1 MTEPTFAQTAENLRE
16 QIQDLLALE
25 EASRRIQTADGI
37 GAILAETG
45 AALQRIVPK
54 AGRAVYLRTEDGID
68 FLCHLSA
75 GASGVPGSL
84 ISLPLDVVDW
94 VCQERRHSM
103 IPGAGG
109 RAVAL
114 LPLLVGQEVVGLME
128 LSLPEGSGAGEAL
141 TQKLLAEL
149 QYLCGQSAASLLN
162 AVLKA
167 RVEAER
173 LALERTGAFLND
185 ILESVN
191 HGILALDPEGR
202 ISLVNQNAGSM
213 LQVEAAELKGK
224 PYREAF
230 GEDFVRL
237 LDSLVEQVGVQG
249 FAMDQQLV
257 RKELDGAE
265 LSLGIGGTPLMD
277 AKGHPV
283 GTLVICRDM
292 TASKELDRLRALD
305 QMKSQ
310 FVSNVSHELRTP
322 LTSIKAYTDAVSGMV
337 TDDTAKHFLK
347 VVDEEADRLL
357 GMIEDL
363 LNVSR
368 IESGKFRLRWE
379 DVDVRAMVQTIL
391 ELSRVQSQRHN
402 ILTSVA
408 DAVPATVPM
417 DKNKMKEVLINLVNN
432 AIKYA
437 PDGGDVTVA
446 VQMEEG
452 NLRMDVTD
460 QGMGLSAENQK
471 KLFQMFFRT
480 DQAQASQI
488 RGTGLG
494 LAITKGIVE
503 AHGGAI
509 RVSSEGEGKGSTF
522 TVVMP
527 VRSSAPQD

>member
-1 MTEPTFAQTAENLRE
+1 MADATVRNLQE
-16 QIQDLLALE
+16 QIEALLALGE
-25 EASRRIQTADGI
+25 GARRIQTAEGVE
-37 GAILAETG
+37 GILAETS
-45 AALQRIVPK
+45 ALLQRLVPK
-54 AGRAVYLRTEDGID
+54 AGRAIYLRTEDGAD
-68 FLCHLSA
+68 FLCRHSTVASA
-75 GASGVPGSL
+75 EPGSL
-84 ISLPLDVVDW
+84 ISLPLDQVDW

-103 IPGAGG
+103 LPEADG

-114 LPLLVGQEVVGLME
+114 LPLAAGAEVMGLLE
-128 LSLPEGSGAGEAL
+128 LDLPAGGGEAL
-141 TQKLLAEL
+141 SQELLSEL
-149 QYLCGQSAASLLN
+149 QQVCGQAAASLLN
-162 AVLKA
+162 AAL
-167 RVEAER
+167 RGRLEAESR
-173 LALERTGAFLND
+173 ALERTGAFLND

-191 HGILALDPEGR
+191 HGILALDPDGR
-202 ISLVNQNAGSM
+202 VSLVNQNAGTM
-213 LQVEAAELKGK
+213 LRVDAAALKGH

-230 GEDFVRL
+230 PEDLVRL
-237 LDSLVEQVGVQG
+237 LDSLMEQVRVQG
-249 FAMDQQLV
+249 FALDQQLL
-257 RKELDGAE
+257 RKGEEGGEIA
-265 LSLGIGGTPLMD
+265 LGVGGTPLLD
-277 AKGHPV
+277 AKGRPV

-292 TASKELDRLRALD
+292 TASKELERLRALD

-368 IESGKFRLRWE
+368 IESGKFRLQWE
-379 DVDVRAMVQTIL
+379 EVDVRAMAQSIL
-391 ELSRVQSQRHN
+391 ELSKVQSERHR
-402 ILTSVA
+402 ILVSLA
-408 DAVPATVPM
+408 EGVPAAVPM

-432 AIKYA
+432 AVKYS
-437 PDGGDVTVA
+437 PDGGDVTLGIR
-446 VQMEEG
+446 MEEG
-452 NLRMDVTD
+452 NLRIDVSD
-460 QGMGLSAENQK
+460 QGMGLSPENQR

-480 DQAQASQI
+480 EQAQASQI

-527 VRSSAPQD
+527 IRPSAPKG